1 MRKITLLITLIFF
14 AGFLSTESLFAA
26 EAKKTM
32 PVLPA
37 KVAPVKPQAPQ
48 MQPQLPPPAP
58 VAPPV
63 ESTYSYNPAGKPDPF
78 RPFVDDEIAAKKKA
92 EKKGVGSIYPL
103 QRTEVEKFRLV
114 GIAGDQSR
122 RVAIVVD
129 DGTKK
134 HYPLI
139 VGTHIGVN
147 KGKVIEILPDRVI
160 VEEYKTKKA
169 KRIIIKLHKTQDEV
183 KP

>member
-1 MRKITLLITLIFF
+1 MRKTTLIALLFF
-14 AGFLSTESLFAA
+14 AGFLSKDILFAA
-26 EAKKTM
+26 EAKKPT

-37 KVAPVKPQAPQ
+37 KVAPLKPDVPQ
-48 MQPQLPPPAP
+48 VQPAAT
-58 VAPPV
+58 VAV
-63 ESTYSYNPAGKPDPF
+63 AAGSTYSYNPVGKPDPF
-78 RPFVDDEIAAKKKA
+78 RPFIDDEIAAKKKV

-103 QRTEVEKFRLV
+103 QREEVDKFRLV
-114 GIAGDQSR
+114 GIAGDQNR
-122 RVAIVVD
+122 RIAVVE

-134 HYPLI
+134 YYPLS

-147 KGKVIEILPDRVI
+147 KGKVVEILPDRVI

-169 KRIIIKLHKTQDEV
+169 KRIILKLHKNQDEV